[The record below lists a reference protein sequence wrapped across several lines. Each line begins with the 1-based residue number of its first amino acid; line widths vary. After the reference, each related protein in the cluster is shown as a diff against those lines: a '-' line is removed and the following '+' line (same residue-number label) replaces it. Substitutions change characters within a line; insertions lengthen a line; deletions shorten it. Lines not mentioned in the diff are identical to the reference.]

1 MVVESDL
8 EERLPLAAEEVLYRI
23 AQEALHNVVKHAAAR
38 QVRVDIRQH
47 EGGVRLRVKDDG
59 KGFDPAT
66 VPDGHLGLAGMRA
79 RTDRVGGTFTCV
91 SEPGSGT
98 AIEVML
104 PPAVLADLQAAAT
117 AGDAAGRPAP
127 PAGTPSIRD
136 G

>member
-1 MVVESDL
+1 M
-8 EERLPLAAEEVLYRI
+8 
-23 AQEALHNVVKHAAAR
+23 KHAAAR

-79 RTDRVGGTFTCV
+79 RTERVGGTFTCV

-98 AIEVML
+98 AIEVTL
-104 PPAVLADLQAAAT
+104 APAALADLR
-117 AGDAAGRPAP
+117 GGGIGRGRRGP
-127 PAGTPSIRD
+127 PRPTRWYPVDPRRMT
-136 G
+136 